1 MNSFCYLITAS
12 EKSDVSLHN
21 AFKICPINPPTFQ
34 KAANPVAF
42 SAGTWYNN
50 SNKNPGKIAETSR
63 GENMKHKPLPI
74 GVEDFK
80 RLVDN
85 GYYFIDKTLMIKEL
99 LENKETVNL
108 FTRPR
113 RFGKTLNMSML
124 QRFFEATEKSNAY
137 LFDGLKIAAYPE
149 YMAYQGQYPVISISL
164 KSMKQKNFT
173 LAFETYKY
181 LIKSEYSRHKDF
193 IFSKNILDE
202 EEKARYLSFIQV
214 DATETMYNQAIGFL
228 SNCLKK
234 AYQQNVII
242 LIDEYDV
249 PLENAYHEGFYDDM
263 TNLIRSCFESALKTN
278 PSLEFAVLT
287 GCLRVSRESIFTGL
301 NNLKTYSITKNKFS
315 QYFGFTQEEMQEILQ
330 TFSLEQYAGTI
341 AKWYDGYRFGLT
353 EIYNPWSVLNCIDSY
368 LQNDMVAC
376 EPYWSNTSSN
386 RIVKRLIE
394 ESNERTKS
402 MVEELINGT
411 PIHTQIF
418 EDVTYGTIDVNQ
430 DYIWSFLLFTGYLKI
445 ISCETIGDETY
456 YDMVI
461 PNVEIKSIY
470 KNTIRSW
477 FIDHLNRDSRTDIL
491 ESVIHADAEKLEDLL
506 CTWLTNTISCFDE
519 QENYYHG
526 FVTGLVSGFNGYMVV
541 SNRESGNGRFDLV
554 IKQRSRWHHAAI
566 LEFKVVEKYN
576 QMTKACEDALRQI
589 EEKDYEASLR
599 DEQYENIAKLGICFC
614 QKRCRVKSGGVDHFE
629 Y

>member
-1 MNSFCYLITAS
+1 
-12 EKSDVSLHN
+12 
-21 AFKICPINPPTFQ
+21 
-34 KAANPVAF
+34 
-42 SAGTWYNN
+42 
-50 SNKNPGKIAETSR
+50 
-63 GENMKHKPLPI
+63 MKHKPLPI

-85 GYYFIDKTLMIKEL
+85 GYYFVDKTLMIKEL
-99 LENKETVNL
+99 LENKESVNL

-124 QRFFEATEKSNAY
+124 QRFFEATEKSNVY
-137 LFDGLKIAAYPE
+137 LFGDLKIAAYPE

-164 KSMKQKNFT
+164 KSMKQASYTDAFYMYKNLIAKEYEKHKIILESNKILQSEKEIFRNIMEQRADQNIYLNSIRT
-173 LAFETYKY
+173 LSDILAKY
-181 LIKSEYSRHKDF
+181 Y
-193 IFSKNILDE
+193 
-202 EEKARYLSFIQV
+202 EK
-214 DATETMYNQAIGFL
+214 
-228 SNCLKK
+228 
-234 AYQQNVII
+234 NVII

-315 QYFGFTQEEMQEILQ
+315 QYFGFTQEEMKEILQ

-477 FIDHLNRDSRTDIL
+477 FIDHINRDSRTDIL

-554 IKQRSRWHHAAI
+554 VKQRSRWHHAAI

>member
-1 MNSFCYLITAS
+1 
-12 EKSDVSLHN
+12 
-21 AFKICPINPPTFQ
+21 
-34 KAANPVAF
+34 
-42 SAGTWYNN
+42 
-50 SNKNPGKIAETSR
+50 
-63 GENMKHKPLPI
+63 MKHKPLPI

-85 GYYFIDKTLMIKEL
+85 GYYFVDKTLMIKEL
-99 LENKETVNL
+99 LENKESVNL

-164 KSMKQKNFT
+164 KSMKQASYTDAFYMYKNLIAKEYEKHKIILESNQILESEKEIFRNIMEQRADQNVYLNSIRT
-173 LAFETYKY
+173 LSDILAKYYK
-181 LIKSEYSRHKDF
+181 K
-193 IFSKNILDE
+193 
-202 EEKARYLSFIQV
+202 
-214 DATETMYNQAIGFL
+214 
-228 SNCLKK
+228 
-234 AYQQNVII
+234 NVII

-315 QYFGFTQEEMQEILQ
+315 QYFGFTQEEMKEILQ

-445 ISCETIGDETY
+445 ISCETVGDETY

-477 FIDHLNRDSRTDIL
+477 FIDHINRDSRTDIL

-526 FVTGLVSGFNGYMVV
+526 FVTGLVSGFSGYMVV

-554 IKQRSRWHHAAI
+554 VKQRSRWHHAAI

-576 QMTKACEDALRQI
+576 QMTKACEDALNQI

>member
-1 MNSFCYLITAS
+1 
-12 EKSDVSLHN
+12 
-21 AFKICPINPPTFQ
+21 
-34 KAANPVAF
+34 
-42 SAGTWYNN
+42 
-50 SNKNPGKIAETSR
+50 
-63 GENMKHKPLPI
+63 MKHKPLPI

-85 GYYFIDKTLMIKEL
+85 EYYFVDKTLMIKEL

-137 LFDGLKIAAYPE
+137 LFDGLKIATYPE

-193 IFSKNILDE
+193 IFSRNVLDE

-315 QYFGFTQEEMQEILQ
+315 QYFGFTQAEMQEILQ

-445 ISCETIGDETY
+445 ISCETVGDETY

-470 KNTIRSW
+470 KNTIRLW
-477 FIDHLNRDSRTDIL
+477 FIDHVNRDSRTDIL

-526 FVTGLVSGFNGYMVV
+526 FVTGLVSGFSGYMVV

-554 IKQRSRWHHAAI
+554 VKQRSRWHHAAI

-576 QMTKACEDALRQI
+576 QMTKACEDALKQI

>member
-1 MNSFCYLITAS
+1 
-12 EKSDVSLHN
+12 
-21 AFKICPINPPTFQ
+21 
-34 KAANPVAF
+34 
-42 SAGTWYNN
+42 
-50 SNKNPGKIAETSR
+50 
-63 GENMKHKPLPI
+63 MKHKPLPI

-85 GYYFIDKTLMIKEL
+85 EYYFVDKTLMIKEL

-164 KSMKQKNFT
+164 KSMKRASYQEAYFEYVKLLSDEFERHEIILQSDLVSEEDKLEFQK
-173 LAFETYKY
+173 
-181 LIKSEYSRHKDF
+181 IKKRIAEPKEYNSAVKLL
-193 IFSKNILDE
+193 SK
-202 EEKARYLSFIQV
+202 
-214 DATETMYNQAIGFL
+214 
-228 SNCLKK
+228 CLQKV
-234 AYQQNVII
+234 YQKNVII

-315 QYFGFTQEEMQEILQ
+315 QYFGFTQEEMKEILQ
-330 TFSLEQYAGTI
+330 AFSLEQYAGTI

-368 LQNDMVAC
+368 LQHDMVAC

-477 FIDHLNRDSRTDIL
+477 FIDHINRDSRTDIL

-554 IKQRSRWHHAAI
+554 VKQRSRWHHAAI

-576 QMTKACEDALRQI
+576 QMTKACEDALKQI

>member
-1 MNSFCYLITAS
+1 
-12 EKSDVSLHN
+12 
-21 AFKICPINPPTFQ
+21 
-34 KAANPVAF
+34 
-42 SAGTWYNN
+42 
-50 SNKNPGKIAETSR
+50 
-63 GENMKHKPLPI
+63 MKHKPLPI

-164 KSMKQKNFT
+164 KSMKRASYQEAYFEYVKLLSDEFERHETILQSDAVSEEDKLEFQK
-173 LAFETYKY
+173 
-181 LIKSEYSRHKDF
+181 IKKRIAEPKEYNSAVKLL
-193 IFSKNILDE
+193 SK
-202 EEKARYLSFIQV
+202 
-214 DATETMYNQAIGFL
+214 
-228 SNCLKK
+228 CLQKV
-234 AYQQNVII
+234 YQKNVII

-315 QYFGFTQEEMQEILQ
+315 QYFGFTQAEMQEILQ
-330 TFSLEQYAGTI
+330 NFSLEQYAETI

-386 RIVKRLIE
+386 RIVRCLIE

-477 FIDHLNRDSRTDIL
+477 FIDHVNRDSRTDIL

-554 IKQRSRWHHAAI
+554 VKQRSRWHHAAI

-576 QMTKACEDALRQI
+576 QMTKACEDALKQI

-614 QKRCRVKSGGVDHFE
+614 QKRCRIKSGGVDHFE

>member
-1 MNSFCYLITAS
+1 MG
-12 EKSDVSLHN
+12 DVIRHRSSMLE
-21 AFKICPINPPTFQ
+21 IINPPHSKKPQIQLLFPQEHGIITITRIPVKLQ
-34 KAANPVAF
+34 KQ
-42 SAGTWYNN
+42 
-50 SNKNPGKIAETSR
+50 AEVR
-63 GENMKHKPLPI
+63 NVKHKPLPI

-137 LFDGLKIAAYPE
+137 LFGDLKIAAYPE

-164 KSMKQKNFT
+164 KSMKQASYTNAFYMYKN
-173 LAFETYKY
+173 
-181 LIKSEYSRHKDF
+181 LIAKEYEKHK
-193 IFSKNILDE
+193 IILESNQILDS
-202 EEKARYLSFIQV
+202 EKEVFQNIMEQRADQNVYLNSIR
-214 DATETMYNQAIGFL
+214 TL
-228 SNCLKK
+228 SDILAKYYKK
-234 AYQQNVII
+234 NVII
-242 LIDEYDV
+242 LIDEYDI

-315 QYFGFTQEEMQEILQ
+315 QYFGFTQEEMKGILQ

-477 FIDHLNRDSRTDIL
+477 FIDHVNRDSRTDIL

-526 FVTGLVSGFNGYMVV
+526 FVTGLVSGFSGYMVV

-576 QMTKACEDALRQI
+576 QMTKACEDALKQI

>member
-1 MNSFCYLITAS
+1 MPYQS
-12 EKSDVSLHN
+12 
-21 AFKICPINPPTFQ
+21 PTFK

-50 SNKNPGKIAETSR
+50 NNKDSGKIAETSR

-85 GYYFIDKTLMIKEL
+85 EYYFIDKTLMIKEL

-149 YMAYQGQYPVISISL
+149 YMAYQGKYPVISVSL

-193 IFSKNILDE
+193 IFSKNVLDE
-202 EEKARYLSFIQV
+202 EEKARFLSFIQV

-315 QYFGFTQEEMQEILQ
+315 RYFGFTQEEMKEILQ

-445 ISCETIGDETY
+445 ISCETVGDETY

-477 FIDHLNRDSRTDIL
+477 FIDHVNRDSRTDIL

-526 FVTGLVSGFNGYMVV
+526 FVTGLVSGFSGYMVV

-554 IKQRSRWHHAAI
+554 VKQRSRWHHAAI

-576 QMTKACEDALRQI
+576 QMTKACEDALKQI

-614 QKRCRVKSGGVDHFE
+614 QKRCRIKSGGVDHFE

>member
-1 MNSFCYLITAS
+1 
-12 EKSDVSLHN
+12 
-21 AFKICPINPPTFQ
+21 
-34 KAANPVAF
+34 
-42 SAGTWYNN
+42 
-50 SNKNPGKIAETSR
+50 
-63 GENMKHKPLPI
+63 MKHKPLPI

-164 KSMKQKNFT
+164 KSMKRASYQEAYFEYVKLLSDEFERHEIILQSDAVSEEDKLEFQK
-173 LAFETYKY
+173 
-181 LIKSEYSRHKDF
+181 IKKRIAEPKEYNSAVKLL
-193 IFSKNILDE
+193 SK
-202 EEKARYLSFIQV
+202 
-214 DATETMYNQAIGFL
+214 
-228 SNCLKK
+228 CLQKV
-234 AYQQNVII
+234 YQKNVII

-330 TFSLEQYAGTI
+330 NFSLEQYAGTI

-445 ISCETIGDETY
+445 ISCETVGDETY

-477 FIDHLNRDSRTDIL
+477 FIDHINRDSRTDIL

-554 IKQRSRWHHAAI
+554 VKQRSRWHHAAI

-614 QKRCRVKSGGVDHFE
+614 RKRCRVKSGGVDHFD

>member
-1 MNSFCYLITAS
+1 
-12 EKSDVSLHN
+12 
-21 AFKICPINPPTFQ
+21 
-34 KAANPVAF
+34 
-42 SAGTWYNN
+42 
-50 SNKNPGKIAETSR
+50 
-63 GENMKHKPLPI
+63 MKHKPLPI

-85 GYYFIDKTLMIKEL
+85 GYYFVDKTLMIKEL

-149 YMAYQGQYPVISISL
+149 YMAYQGKYPVISVSL
-164 KSMKQKNFT
+164 KSMKQASYTDAFYMYKN
-173 LAFETYKY
+173 
-181 LIKSEYSRHKDF
+181 LIAKEYEKHK
-193 IFSKNILDE
+193 IILESNQILDS
-202 EEKARYLSFIQV
+202 EKEVFQNIMEQRADQNVYLNSIR
-214 DATETMYNQAIGFL
+214 TL
-228 SNCLKK
+228 SDILAKYYEK
-234 AYQQNVII
+234 NVII

-315 QYFGFTQEEMQEILQ
+315 QYFGFTQAEMQEILQ
-330 TFSLEQYAGTI
+330 NFSLEQYAGTI

-430 DYIWSFLLFTGYLKI
+430 DYIWSFLLFT
-445 ISCETIGDETY
+445 ETFGDETY

-477 FIDHLNRDSRTDIL
+477 FIDHINRDSRTDIL

-526 FVTGLVSGFNGYMVV
+526 FVTGLVSGFSGYMVV
-541 SNRESGNGRFDLV
+541 SNLESGNGRFDLV
-554 IKQRSRWHHAAI
+554 VKQRSRWHHAAI

-576 QMTKACEDALRQI
+576 QMTKACEDALKQI

>member
-1 MNSFCYLITAS
+1 
-12 EKSDVSLHN
+12 
-21 AFKICPINPPTFQ
+21 
-34 KAANPVAF
+34 
-42 SAGTWYNN
+42 
-50 SNKNPGKIAETSR
+50 
-63 GENMKHKPLPI
+63 MKHKPLPI

-85 GYYFIDKTLMIKEL
+85 EYYFVDKTLMIKDL

-164 KSMKQKNFT
+164 KSMKRASYQEAYFEYVKLLSDEFERHETILQSDAVSEEDKLEFQK
-173 LAFETYKY
+173 
-181 LIKSEYSRHKDF
+181 IKKRIAEPKEYNSAVKLL
-193 IFSKNILDE
+193 SK
-202 EEKARYLSFIQV
+202 
-214 DATETMYNQAIGFL
+214 
-228 SNCLKK
+228 CLQKV
-234 AYQQNVII
+234 YQKNVII

-330 TFSLEQYAGTI
+330 NFSLEQYAETI

-477 FIDHLNRDSRTDIL
+477 FIDHLNRDSRTEIL
-491 ESVIHADAEKLEDLL
+491 ESVIPADAEKLEDLL

-554 IKQRSRWHHAAI
+554 VKQRSRWHHAAI

-576 QMTKACEDALRQI
+576 QMTKACEDALKQI

-614 QKRCRVKSGGVDHFE
+614 RKRCRVKSGGVDHFD

>member
-1 MNSFCYLITAS
+1 
-12 EKSDVSLHN
+12 
-21 AFKICPINPPTFQ
+21 
-34 KAANPVAF
+34 
-42 SAGTWYNN
+42 
-50 SNKNPGKIAETSR
+50 
-63 GENMKHKPLPI
+63 MKHKPLPI

-164 KSMKQKNFT
+164 KSMKRASYQEAYFEYVKLLSDEFERHEIILQSDAVSEEDKLEFQK
-173 LAFETYKY
+173 
-181 LIKSEYSRHKDF
+181 IKKRIAEPKEYNSAVKLL
-193 IFSKNILDE
+193 SK
-202 EEKARYLSFIQV
+202 
-214 DATETMYNQAIGFL
+214 
-228 SNCLKK
+228 CLQKV
-234 AYQQNVII
+234 YQKNVII

-249 PLENAYHEGFYDDM
+249 PLETAYHEGFYDDM

-315 QYFGFTQEEMQEILQ
+315 QYFGFTQAEMQEILQ
-330 TFSLEQYAGTI
+330 NFSLEQYAGTI

-394 ESNERTKS
+394 EANERTKS
-402 MVEELINGT
+402 TVEELINGT

-445 ISCETIGDETY
+445 ISCETVGDETY

-477 FIDHLNRDSRTDIL
+477 FIDHINRDSRTDIL
-491 ESVIHADAEKLEDLL
+491 ESIIHADAEKLEDLL

-526 FVTGLVSGFNGYMVV
+526 FVTGLVSGFSGYMVV

-554 IKQRSRWHHAAI
+554 VKQRSRWHHAAI

-576 QMTKACEDALRQI
+576 QMTKACEDALKQI

-614 QKRCRVKSGGVDHFE
+614 RKRCRVKSGGVDHFD

>member
-1 MNSFCYLITAS
+1 MPYQS
-12 EKSDVSLHN
+12 
-21 AFKICPINPPTFQ
+21 PTFK

-50 SNKNPGKIAETSR
+50 NNKDSGKIAETSR

-85 GYYFIDKTLMIKEL
+85 GYYFVDKTLMIKEL
-99 LENKETVNL
+99 LEDKETVNL

-149 YMAYQGQYPVISISL
+149 YMAYQGQYPVIGISL
-164 KSMKQKNFT
+164 KSMKQASYTDAFYMYKNLIAKEYEKHKIILESNQILESEKEIFRNIMEQRADQNVYLNSIRT
-173 LAFETYKY
+173 LSDILAKYYK
-181 LIKSEYSRHKDF
+181 K
-193 IFSKNILDE
+193 
-202 EEKARYLSFIQV
+202 
-214 DATETMYNQAIGFL
+214 
-228 SNCLKK
+228 
-234 AYQQNVII
+234 NVII

-330 TFSLEQYAGTI
+330 NFSLEQYAETI

-445 ISCETIGDETY
+445 ISCETVGDETY

-477 FIDHLNRDSRTDIL
+477 FIDHINRDSRTDIL

-526 FVTGLVSGFNGYMVV
+526 FVTGLVSGFSGYMVV

-554 IKQRSRWHHAAI
+554 VKQRSRWHHAAI

-614 QKRCRVKSGGVDHFE
+614 QKRCRVRSGGVDHFE

>member
-1 MNSFCYLITAS
+1 
-12 EKSDVSLHN
+12 
-21 AFKICPINPPTFQ
+21 
-34 KAANPVAF
+34 
-42 SAGTWYNN
+42 
-50 SNKNPGKIAETSR
+50 
-63 GENMKHKPLPI
+63 MKHKPLPI

-85 GYYFIDKTLMIKEL
+85 EYYFVDKTLMIKEL

-137 LFDGLKIAAYPE
+137 LFDGLKIAAYPK
-149 YMAYQGQYPVISISL
+149 YMAYQGRYPVISVSL

-193 IFSKNILDE
+193 IFSKNVLDE

-315 QYFGFTQEEMQEILQ
+315 QYFGFTQEEMKEILQ
-330 TFSLEQYAGTI
+330 AFSLEQYAGTI

-477 FIDHLNRDSRTDIL
+477 FIDHINRDSRTDIL

-554 IKQRSRWHHAAI
+554 VKQRSRWHHAAI

>member
-1 MNSFCYLITAS
+1 
-12 EKSDVSLHN
+12 
-21 AFKICPINPPTFQ
+21 
-34 KAANPVAF
+34 
-42 SAGTWYNN
+42 
-50 SNKNPGKIAETSR
+50 
-63 GENMKHKPLPI
+63 MKHKPLPI

-85 GYYFIDKTLMIKEL
+85 GYYFVDKTLMIKEL
-99 LENKETVNL
+99 LENKESVNL

-124 QRFFEATEKSNAY
+124 QRFFEATENSNAY

-149 YMAYQGQYPVISISL
+149 YMAYQGQYPVISVSL

-193 IFSKNILDE
+193 IFSKNVLDE
-202 EEKARYLSFIQV
+202 EEKARYLSFIHV

-330 TFSLEQYAGTI
+330 TFSLEQYAETI

-445 ISCETIGDETY
+445 ISCETFGDETY

-477 FIDHLNRDSRTDIL
+477 FIDHINRDSRTDIL

-526 FVTGLVSGFNGYMVV
+526 FVTGLVSGFSGYMVV

-554 IKQRSRWHHAAI
+554 VKQRSRWHHAAI

>member
-1 MNSFCYLITAS
+1 
-12 EKSDVSLHN
+12 
-21 AFKICPINPPTFQ
+21 
-34 KAANPVAF
+34 
-42 SAGTWYNN
+42 
-50 SNKNPGKIAETSR
+50 
-63 GENMKHKPLPI
+63 MKHKPLPI

-85 GYYFIDKTLMIKEL
+85 GYYFVDKTLMIKEL

-137 LFDGLKIAAYPE
+137 LFDGLKIATYPE

-164 KSMKQKNFT
+164 KSMKRASYQEAYFEYVKLLSDEFERHEIILQSDAVSEEDKLEFQK
-173 LAFETYKY
+173 
-181 LIKSEYSRHKDF
+181 IKKRIAEPKEYNSAVKLL
-193 IFSKNILDE
+193 SK
-202 EEKARYLSFIQV
+202 
-214 DATETMYNQAIGFL
+214 
-228 SNCLKK
+228 CLQKV
-234 AYQQNVII
+234 YQKNVII

-315 QYFGFTQEEMQEILQ
+315 QYFGFTQEEMKEILQ
-330 TFSLEQYAGTI
+330 AFSLEQYAGTI

-445 ISCETIGDETY
+445 ISCETVGDETY

-477 FIDHLNRDSRTDIL
+477 FIDHVNRDSRTDIL

-554 IKQRSRWHHAAI
+554 VKQRSRWHHAAI

-576 QMTKACEDALRQI
+576 QMTKACEDALKQI

-614 QKRCRVKSGGVDHFE
+614 RKRCRVKSGGVDHFD

>member
-1 MNSFCYLITAS
+1 
-12 EKSDVSLHN
+12 
-21 AFKICPINPPTFQ
+21 
-34 KAANPVAF
+34 
-42 SAGTWYNN
+42 
-50 SNKNPGKIAETSR
+50 
-63 GENMKHKPLPI
+63 MKHKPLPI

-85 GYYFIDKTLMIKEL
+85 GYYFVDKTLMIKEL

-164 KSMKQKNFT
+164 KSMKQASYTDAFYMYKN
-173 LAFETYKY
+173 
-181 LIKSEYSRHKDF
+181 LIAKEYEKHK
-193 IFSKNILDE
+193 IILESNQILDS
-202 EEKARYLSFIQV
+202 EKEVFQNIMEQRADQNVYLNSIR
-214 DATETMYNQAIGFL
+214 TL
-228 SNCLKK
+228 SDILAKYYEK
-234 AYQQNVII
+234 NVII

-330 TFSLEQYAGTI
+330 NFSLEQYAGTI

-477 FIDHLNRDSRTDIL
+477 FIDHINRDSRTDIL
-491 ESVIHADAEKLEDLL
+491 ESIIHADAEKLEDLL

-554 IKQRSRWHHAAI
+554 VKQRSRWHHAAI

>member
-1 MNSFCYLITAS
+1 
-12 EKSDVSLHN
+12 
-21 AFKICPINPPTFQ
+21 
-34 KAANPVAF
+34 
-42 SAGTWYNN
+42 
-50 SNKNPGKIAETSR
+50 
-63 GENMKHKPLPI
+63 MKHKPLPI

-149 YMAYQGQYPVISISL
+149 YMAYQGQYPVISVSL

-193 IFSKNILDE
+193 IFSRNVLDE

-315 QYFGFTQEEMQEILQ
+315 QYFGFTQEEMKEILQ

-368 LQNDMVAC
+368 LQNDMIAC

-445 ISCETIGDETY
+445 ISCKTVGDETY

-477 FIDHLNRDSRTDIL
+477 FIDHINRDSRTDIL

-526 FVTGLVSGFNGYMVV
+526 FVTGLVSGFSGYMVV
-541 SNRESGNGRFDLV
+541 SNRESDNGRFDLV
-554 IKQRSRWHHAAI
+554 VKQRSRWHHAAI

>member
-554 IKQRSRWHHAAI
+554 VKQRSRWHHAAI

>member
-1 MNSFCYLITAS
+1 
-12 EKSDVSLHN
+12 
-21 AFKICPINPPTFQ
+21 
-34 KAANPVAF
+34 
-42 SAGTWYNN
+42 
-50 SNKNPGKIAETSR
+50 
-63 GENMKHKPLPI
+63 MKHKPLPI

-85 GYYFIDKTLMIKEL
+85 EYYFVDKTLMIKEL

-164 KSMKQKNFT
+164 KSMKRASYQEAYFEYVKLLSDEFERHEIILQSDAVSEEDKLEFQK
-173 LAFETYKY
+173 
-181 LIKSEYSRHKDF
+181 IKKRIAEPKEYNSAVKLL
-193 IFSKNILDE
+193 SK
-202 EEKARYLSFIQV
+202 
-214 DATETMYNQAIGFL
+214 
-228 SNCLKK
+228 CLQKV
-234 AYQQNVII
+234 YQKNVII

-315 QYFGFTQEEMQEILQ
+315 QYFGFTQEEMKEILQ
-330 TFSLEQYAGTI
+330 AFSLEQYAGTI
-341 AKWYDGYRFGLT
+341 ANWYDGYRFGLT

-477 FIDHLNRDSRTDIL
+477 FIDHVNRDSRTDIL

-526 FVTGLVSGFNGYMVV
+526 FVTGLVSGFSGYMVV

-614 QKRCRVKSGGVDHFE
+614 QKRCRVKSGGVDHFD

>member
-1 MNSFCYLITAS
+1 
-12 EKSDVSLHN
+12 
-21 AFKICPINPPTFQ
+21 
-34 KAANPVAF
+34 
-42 SAGTWYNN
+42 
-50 SNKNPGKIAETSR
+50 
-63 GENMKHKPLPI
+63 MKHKPLPI

-85 GYYFIDKTLMIKEL
+85 GYYFVDKTLMIKEL
-99 LENKETVNL
+99 LENKESVNL

-124 QRFFEATEKSNAY
+124 QRFFEATENSNAY

-149 YMAYQGQYPVISISL
+149 YMAYQGQYPVISVSL

-193 IFSKNILDE
+193 IFSKNVLDE
-202 EEKARYLSFIQV
+202 EEKARYLSFIHV

-330 TFSLEQYAGTI
+330 TFSLEQYAETI

-445 ISCETIGDETY
+445 ISCETVGDETY

-477 FIDHLNRDSRTDIL
+477 FIDHINRDSRTDIL

-554 IKQRSRWHHAAI
+554 VKQRSRWHHAAI

-614 QKRCRVKSGGVDHFE
+614 QKWCRVKSGGVDHFE

>member
-1 MNSFCYLITAS
+1 MPYQS
-12 EKSDVSLHN
+12 
-21 AFKICPINPPTFQ
+21 PTFK

-42 SAGTWYNN
+42 SARTWYNN
-50 SNKNPGKIAETSR
+50 NNKDSGKIAETSR

-85 GYYFIDKTLMIKEL
+85 GYYFVDKTLMIKEL
-99 LENKETVNL
+99 LENKGTVNL

-149 YMAYQGQYPVISISL
+149 YMAYQGQYPVISVSL
-164 KSMKQKNFT
+164 KSMKQASYTNAFYMYKN
-173 LAFETYKY
+173 
-181 LIKSEYSRHKDF
+181 LIAKEYEKHK
-193 IFSKNILDE
+193 IILESNQILDS
-202 EEKARYLSFIQV
+202 EKEVFQNIMEQRADQNVYLNSIR
-214 DATETMYNQAIGFL
+214 TL
-228 SNCLKK
+228 SDILAKYYEK
-234 AYQQNVII
+234 NVII

-315 QYFGFTQEEMQEILQ
+315 QYFGFTQEEMKGILQ

-368 LQNDMVAC
+368 LLNDMVAC

-445 ISCETIGDETY
+445 ISCETVGDETY

-477 FIDHLNRDSRTDIL
+477 FIDHINRDSRTDIL

-554 IKQRSRWHHAAI
+554 VKQRSRWHHAAI

>member
-1 MNSFCYLITAS
+1 MPYQS
-12 EKSDVSLHN
+12 
-21 AFKICPINPPTFQ
+21 PTFK

-50 SNKNPGKIAETSR
+50 NNKNPGKITETSR

-85 GYYFIDKTLMIKEL
+85 GYYFVDKTLMIKEL

-164 KSMKQKNFT
+164 KSMKQASYTDAFYMYKN
-173 LAFETYKY
+173 
-181 LIKSEYSRHKDF
+181 LIAKEYEKHK
-193 IFSKNILDE
+193 IILESNKILDS
-202 EEKARYLSFIQV
+202 EKEVFQNIMEQRADQNVYLNSIR
-214 DATETMYNQAIGFL
+214 TL
-228 SNCLKK
+228 SDILAKYYEK
-234 AYQQNVII
+234 NVII

-315 QYFGFTQEEMQEILQ
+315 QYFGFTQAEMQEILQ

-445 ISCETIGDETY
+445 ISCETVGDETY

-477 FIDHLNRDSRTDIL
+477 FIDHVNRDSRTDIL

-526 FVTGLVSGFNGYMVV
+526 FVTGLVSGFSGYMVV

-554 IKQRSRWHHAAI
+554 VKQRSRWHHAAI

>member
-1 MNSFCYLITAS
+1 
-12 EKSDVSLHN
+12 
-21 AFKICPINPPTFQ
+21 
-34 KAANPVAF
+34 
-42 SAGTWYNN
+42 
-50 SNKNPGKIAETSR
+50 
-63 GENMKHKPLPI
+63 MKHKPLPI

-85 GYYFIDKTLMIKEL
+85 EYYFVDKTLMIKEL

-164 KSMKQKNFT
+164 KSMKRASYQEAYFEYVKLLSDEFERHEIILQSDLVSEEDKLEFQK
-173 LAFETYKY
+173 
-181 LIKSEYSRHKDF
+181 IKRRIAEPKEYNSAVKLL
-193 IFSKNILDE
+193 SK
-202 EEKARYLSFIQV
+202 
-214 DATETMYNQAIGFL
+214 
-228 SNCLKK
+228 CLQKV
-234 AYQQNVII
+234 YQKNVII

-315 QYFGFTQEEMQEILQ
+315 QYFGFTQEEMKEILQ

-554 IKQRSRWHHAAI
+554 VKQRSRWHHAAI

-614 QKRCRVKSGGVDHFE
+614 QKRCRVKSGGVDHFD

>member
-1 MNSFCYLITAS
+1 
-12 EKSDVSLHN
+12 
-21 AFKICPINPPTFQ
+21 
-34 KAANPVAF
+34 
-42 SAGTWYNN
+42 
-50 SNKNPGKIAETSR
+50 
-63 GENMKHKPLPI
+63 MKHKPLPI

-164 KSMKQKNFT
+164 KSMKRASYQEAYFEYVKLLSDEFERHETILQSDAVSEEDKLEFQK
-173 LAFETYKY
+173 
-181 LIKSEYSRHKDF
+181 IKKRIAEPKEYNSAVKLL
-193 IFSKNILDE
+193 SK
-202 EEKARYLSFIQV
+202 
-214 DATETMYNQAIGFL
+214 
-228 SNCLKK
+228 CLQKV
-234 AYQQNVII
+234 YQKNVII

-315 QYFGFTQEEMQEILQ
+315 QYFGFTQAEMQEILQ
-330 TFSLEQYAGTI
+330 NFSLEQYAGTI

-477 FIDHLNRDSRTDIL
+477 FIDHVNRDSRTDIL

-554 IKQRSRWHHAAI
+554 VKQRSRWHHAAI

-576 QMTKACEDALRQI
+576 QMTKACEDALKQI

-614 QKRCRVKSGGVDHFE
+614 RKRCRVKSGGVDHFD

>member
-1 MNSFCYLITAS
+1 
-12 EKSDVSLHN
+12 
-21 AFKICPINPPTFQ
+21 
-34 KAANPVAF
+34 
-42 SAGTWYNN
+42 
-50 SNKNPGKIAETSR
+50 
-63 GENMKHKPLPI
+63 MKHKPLPI

-85 GYYFIDKTLMIKEL
+85 EYYFVDKTLMIKEL

-124 QRFFEATEKSNAY
+124 QRFFETTEKSNAY

-149 YMAYQGQYPVISISL
+149 YMTYQGKYPVISISL
-164 KSMKQKNFT
+164 KSMKRASYQEAYFEYVKLLSDEFERHEIILQSDLVSEEDKLEFQK
-173 LAFETYKY
+173 
-181 LIKSEYSRHKDF
+181 IKRRIAEPKEYNSAVKLL
-193 IFSKNILDE
+193 SK
-202 EEKARYLSFIQV
+202 
-214 DATETMYNQAIGFL
+214 
-228 SNCLKK
+228 CLQKV
-234 AYQQNVII
+234 YQKNVII

-315 QYFGFTQEEMQEILQ
+315 QYFGFTREEMKEILQ

-411 PIHTQIF
+411 PIHTQFF

-445 ISCETIGDETY
+445 ISCETVGDETY

-519 QENYYHG
+519 QENYYHS
-526 FVTGLVSGFNGYMVV
+526 FVTGLVSGFSGYMVV

-554 IKQRSRWHHAAI
+554 VKQRSRWHHAAI

>member
-1 MNSFCYLITAS
+1 
-12 EKSDVSLHN
+12 
-21 AFKICPINPPTFQ
+21 
-34 KAANPVAF
+34 
-42 SAGTWYNN
+42 
-50 SNKNPGKIAETSR
+50 
-63 GENMKHKPLPI
+63 MKHKPLPI

-85 GYYFIDKTLMIKEL
+85 EYYFVDKTLMIKEL

-193 IFSKNILDE
+193 IFSKNVLDE

-315 QYFGFTQEEMQEILQ
+315 QYFGFTQEEMKEILQ

-445 ISCETIGDETY
+445 ISCKTISDETY

-477 FIDHLNRDSRTDIL
+477 FIDHINRDSRTDIL

-554 IKQRSRWHHAAI
+554 VKQRSRWHHAAI

>member
-1 MNSFCYLITAS
+1 
-12 EKSDVSLHN
+12 
-21 AFKICPINPPTFQ
+21 
-34 KAANPVAF
+34 
-42 SAGTWYNN
+42 
-50 SNKNPGKIAETSR
+50 
-63 GENMKHKPLPI
+63 MKHKPLPI

-85 GYYFIDKTLMIKEL
+85 EYYFIDKTLMIKEL

-149 YMAYQGQYPVISISL
+149 YMAYQGKYPVISTSL
-164 KSMKQKNFT
+164 KSMKRASYQEAYFEYVKLLSDEFERHEIILQSDAVSEEDKLEFQK
-173 LAFETYKY
+173 
-181 LIKSEYSRHKDF
+181 IKKRIAEPKEYNSAVKLL
-193 IFSKNILDE
+193 SK
-202 EEKARYLSFIQV
+202 
-214 DATETMYNQAIGFL
+214 
-228 SNCLKK
+228 CLQKV
-234 AYQQNVII
+234 YQKNVII

-315 QYFGFTQEEMQEILQ
+315 QYFGFTREEMKEILQ
-330 TFSLEQYAGTI
+330 TFSLEQYAETI

-477 FIDHLNRDSRTDIL
+477 FIDHINRDSRTDIL

-554 IKQRSRWHHAAI
+554 VKQRSRWHHAAI

-614 QKRCRVKSGGVDHFE
+614 QKRCRVKSGGVDHFD

>member
-1 MNSFCYLITAS
+1 
-12 EKSDVSLHN
+12 
-21 AFKICPINPPTFQ
+21 
-34 KAANPVAF
+34 
-42 SAGTWYNN
+42 
-50 SNKNPGKIAETSR
+50 
-63 GENMKHKPLPI
+63 MKHKPLPI

-164 KSMKQKNFT
+164 KSMKRASYQEAYFEYVKLLSDEFERHEIILQSDAVSEEDKLEFQK
-173 LAFETYKY
+173 
-181 LIKSEYSRHKDF
+181 IKKRIAEPKEYNSAVKLL
-193 IFSKNILDE
+193 SK
-202 EEKARYLSFIQV
+202 
-214 DATETMYNQAIGFL
+214 
-228 SNCLKK
+228 CLQKV
-234 AYQQNVII
+234 YQKNVII

-315 QYFGFTQEEMQEILQ
+315 QYFGFTQAEMQEILQ
-330 TFSLEQYAGTI
+330 TFSLEQYAETI

-394 ESNERTKS
+394 EANERTKS
-402 MVEELINGT
+402 TVEELINGT

-445 ISCETIGDETY
+445 ISCETVGDETY

-477 FIDHLNRDSRTDIL
+477 FIDHINRDSRTDIL
-491 ESVIHADAEKLEDLL
+491 ESIIHADAEKLEDLL

-554 IKQRSRWHHAAI
+554 VKQRSRWHHAAI

-614 QKRCRVKSGGVDHFE
+614 RKRCRVKSGGVDHFD

>member
-1 MNSFCYLITAS
+1 
-12 EKSDVSLHN
+12 
-21 AFKICPINPPTFQ
+21 
-34 KAANPVAF
+34 
-42 SAGTWYNN
+42 
-50 SNKNPGKIAETSR
+50 
-63 GENMKHKPLPI
+63 MKHKPLPI

-85 GYYFIDKTLMIKEL
+85 GYYFVDKTLMIKEL

-164 KSMKQKNFT
+164 KSMKRASYQEAYFEYVKLLSDEFERHEIILQSDAVSEEDKLEFQK
-173 LAFETYKY
+173 
-181 LIKSEYSRHKDF
+181 IKKRIAEPKEYNSAVKLL
-193 IFSKNILDE
+193 SK
-202 EEKARYLSFIQV
+202 
-214 DATETMYNQAIGFL
+214 
-228 SNCLKK
+228 CLQKV
-234 AYQQNVII
+234 YQKNVII

-315 QYFGFTQEEMQEILQ
+315 QYFGFTQEEMKEILQ
-330 TFSLEQYAGTI
+330 AFSLEQYAGTI

-477 FIDHLNRDSRTDIL
+477 FIDHINRDSRTDIL

-554 IKQRSRWHHAAI
+554 VKQRSRWHHAAI

-576 QMTKACEDALRQI
+576 QMTKACEDALKQI

-614 QKRCRVKSGGVDHFE
+614 QKRCRVKSGGVDHFD

>member
-1 MNSFCYLITAS
+1 
-12 EKSDVSLHN
+12 
-21 AFKICPINPPTFQ
+21 
-34 KAANPVAF
+34 
-42 SAGTWYNN
+42 
-50 SNKNPGKIAETSR
+50 
-63 GENMKHKPLPI
+63 MKHKPLPI

-85 GYYFIDKTLMIKEL
+85 GYYFVDKTLMIKEL

-149 YMAYQGQYPVISISL
+149 YMAYQGQYPVISVSL

-193 IFSKNILDE
+193 IFSRNVLDE

-315 QYFGFTQEEMQEILQ
+315 QYFGFTQEEMKEILQ
-330 TFSLEQYAGTI
+330 NFSLEQYAETI

-411 PIHTQIF
+411 PIHTRIF

-445 ISCETIGDETY
+445 ISCETIGDEIY

-477 FIDHLNRDSRTDIL
+477 FIDHINRDSRTDIL

-554 IKQRSRWHHAAI
+554 VKQRSRWHHAAI

-614 QKRCRVKSGGVDHFE
+614 QKRCRVKSGGVDHFD

>member
-1 MNSFCYLITAS
+1 
-12 EKSDVSLHN
+12 
-21 AFKICPINPPTFQ
+21 
-34 KAANPVAF
+34 
-42 SAGTWYNN
+42 
-50 SNKNPGKIAETSR
+50 
-63 GENMKHKPLPI
+63 MKHKPLPI

-164 KSMKQKNFT
+164 KSMKRASYQEAYFEYVKLLSDEFERHEIILQSDAVSEEDKLEFQK
-173 LAFETYKY
+173 
-181 LIKSEYSRHKDF
+181 IKKRIAEPKEYNSAVKLL
-193 IFSKNILDE
+193 SK
-202 EEKARYLSFIQV
+202 
-214 DATETMYNQAIGFL
+214 
-228 SNCLKK
+228 CLQKV
-234 AYQQNVII
+234 YQKNVII

-315 QYFGFTQEEMQEILQ
+315 QYFGFTQAEMQEILQ
-330 TFSLEQYAGTI
+330 NFSLEQYAGTI

-394 ESNERTKS
+394 EANERTKS
-402 MVEELINGT
+402 TVEELINGT

-445 ISCETIGDETY
+445 ISCETVGDETY

-477 FIDHLNRDSRTDIL
+477 FIDHINRDSRTDIL
-491 ESVIHADAEKLEDLL
+491 ESIIHADAEKLEDLL

-554 IKQRSRWHHAAI
+554 VKQRSRWHHAAI

-614 QKRCRVKSGGVDHFE
+614 RKRCRVKSGGVDHFD

>member
-1 MNSFCYLITAS
+1 
-12 EKSDVSLHN
+12 
-21 AFKICPINPPTFQ
+21 
-34 KAANPVAF
+34 
-42 SAGTWYNN
+42 
-50 SNKNPGKIAETSR
+50 
-63 GENMKHKPLPI
+63 MKHKPLPI

-85 GYYFIDKTLMIKEL
+85 GYYFVDKTLMIKEL

-149 YMAYQGQYPVISISL
+149 YMAYQGKYPVISVSL
-164 KSMKQKNFT
+164 KSMKQASYTDAFYMYKN
-173 LAFETYKY
+173 
-181 LIKSEYSRHKDF
+181 LIAKEYEKHK
-193 IFSKNILDE
+193 IILESNQILDS
-202 EEKARYLSFIQV
+202 EKEVFQNIMEQRADQNVYLNSIR
-214 DATETMYNQAIGFL
+214 TL
-228 SNCLKK
+228 SDILAKYYEK
-234 AYQQNVII
+234 NVII

-315 QYFGFTQEEMQEILQ
+315 QYFGFTQAEMQEILQ
-330 TFSLEQYAGTI
+330 NFSLEQYAGTT

-445 ISCETIGDETY
+445 ISCETFGDETY

-477 FIDHLNRDSRTDIL
+477 FIDHINRDSRTDIL

-526 FVTGLVSGFNGYMVV
+526 FVTGLVSGFSGYMVV

-554 IKQRSRWHHAAI
+554 VKQRSRWHHAAI

-576 QMTKACEDALRQI
+576 QMTKACEDALKQI

>member
-1 MNSFCYLITAS
+1 
-12 EKSDVSLHN
+12 
-21 AFKICPINPPTFQ
+21 
-34 KAANPVAF
+34 
-42 SAGTWYNN
+42 
-50 SNKNPGKIAETSR
+50 
-63 GENMKHKPLPI
+63 MKHKPLPI

-85 GYYFIDKTLMIKEL
+85 EYYFVDKTLMIKEL

-149 YMAYQGQYPVISISL
+149 YMVYQGQYPVISISL
-164 KSMKQKNFT
+164 KSMKRASYQEAYFEYVKLLSDEFERHETILQSDAVSEEDKLEFQK
-173 LAFETYKY
+173 
-181 LIKSEYSRHKDF
+181 IKRRIAEPKEYNSAVKLL
-193 IFSKNILDE
+193 SK
-202 EEKARYLSFIQV
+202 
-214 DATETMYNQAIGFL
+214 
-228 SNCLKK
+228 CLQKV
-234 AYQQNVII
+234 YQKNVII

-315 QYFGFTQEEMQEILQ
+315 QYFGFTQEEMKEILQ
-330 TFSLEQYAGTI
+330 AFSLEQYAGTI
-341 AKWYDGYRFGLT
+341 ANWYDGYRFGLT

-477 FIDHLNRDSRTDIL
+477 FIDHVNRDSRTDIL

-554 IKQRSRWHHAAI
+554 VKQRSRWHHAAI

-576 QMTKACEDALRQI
+576 QMTKACEDALKQI

-614 QKRCRVKSGGVDHFE
+614 QKRCRVKSGGVDHFD

>member
-1 MNSFCYLITAS
+1 
-12 EKSDVSLHN
+12 
-21 AFKICPINPPTFQ
+21 
-34 KAANPVAF
+34 
-42 SAGTWYNN
+42 
-50 SNKNPGKIAETSR
+50 
-63 GENMKHKPLPI
+63 MKHKPLPI

-85 GYYFIDKTLMIKEL
+85 GYYFVDKTLMIKEL

-164 KSMKQKNFT
+164 KSMKQASYTDAFYMYKN
-173 LAFETYKY
+173 
-181 LIKSEYSRHKDF
+181 LIAKEYEKHK
-193 IFSKNILDE
+193 IILESNKILDS
-202 EEKARYLSFIQV
+202 EKEVFQNIMEQRADQNVYLNSIR
-214 DATETMYNQAIGFL
+214 TL
-228 SNCLKK
+228 SDILAKYYEK
-234 AYQQNVII
+234 NVII

-315 QYFGFTQEEMQEILQ
+315 QYFGFTQEEMKEILQ
-330 TFSLEQYAGTI
+330 AFSLEQYAGTI

-477 FIDHLNRDSRTDIL
+477 FIDHINRDSRTDIL

-526 FVTGLVSGFNGYMVV
+526 FVTGLVSGFSGYMVV

-554 IKQRSRWHHAAI
+554 VKQRSRWHHAAI

>member
-1 MNSFCYLITAS
+1 
-12 EKSDVSLHN
+12 
-21 AFKICPINPPTFQ
+21 
-34 KAANPVAF
+34 
-42 SAGTWYNN
+42 
-50 SNKNPGKIAETSR
+50 
-63 GENMKHKPLPI
+63 MKHKPLPI

-164 KSMKQKNFT
+164 KSMKRASYQEAYFEYVKLLSDEFERHEIILQSDAVSEEDKLEFQK
-173 LAFETYKY
+173 
-181 LIKSEYSRHKDF
+181 IKKRIAEPKEYNSAVKLL
-193 IFSKNILDE
+193 SK
-202 EEKARYLSFIQV
+202 
-214 DATETMYNQAIGFL
+214 
-228 SNCLKK
+228 CLQKV
-234 AYQQNVII
+234 YQKNVII

-315 QYFGFTQEEMQEILQ
+315 QYFGFTQAEMQEILQ

-477 FIDHLNRDSRTDIL
+477 FIDHINRDNRTDIL

-554 IKQRSRWHHAAI
+554 VKQRSRWHHAAI

-599 DEQYENIAKLGICFC
+599 DEQYENIEKLGICFC
-614 QKRCRVKSGGVDHFE
+614 RKRCRVKSGGVDHFD

>member
-1 MNSFCYLITAS
+1 
-12 EKSDVSLHN
+12 
-21 AFKICPINPPTFQ
+21 
-34 KAANPVAF
+34 
-42 SAGTWYNN
+42 
-50 SNKNPGKIAETSR
+50 
-63 GENMKHKPLPI
+63 MKHKPLPI

-85 GYYFIDKTLMIKEL
+85 GYYFVDKTLMIKEL

-137 LFDGLKIAAYPE
+137 LFDGLKIAAYPK
-149 YMAYQGQYPVISISL
+149 YMAYQGRYPVISVSL

-193 IFSKNILDE
+193 IFSKNVLDE

-341 AKWYDGYRFGLT
+341 EKWYDGYRFGLT

-445 ISCETIGDETY
+445 ISCETVGDETY

-477 FIDHLNRDSRTDIL
+477 FIDHINRDSRTDIL

-526 FVTGLVSGFNGYMVV
+526 FVTGLVSGFSGYMVV

-554 IKQRSRWHHAAI
+554 VKQRSRWHHAAI

>member
-1 MNSFCYLITAS
+1 M
-12 EKSDVSLHN
+12 
-21 AFKICPINPPTFQ
+21 Q
-34 KAANPVAF
+34 KQ
-42 SAGTWYNN
+42 
-50 SNKNPGKIAETSR
+50 AEVR
-63 GENMKHKPLPI
+63 NVKHKPLPI

-85 GYYFIDKTLMIKEL
+85 EYYFIDKTLMIKEL

-164 KSMKQKNFT
+164 KSMKRASYQEAYFEYVKLLSDEFERHEIILQSDAVSEEDKLEFQK
-173 LAFETYKY
+173 
-181 LIKSEYSRHKDF
+181 IKKRIAEPKEYNSAVKLL
-193 IFSKNILDE
+193 SK
-202 EEKARYLSFIQV
+202 
-214 DATETMYNQAIGFL
+214 
-228 SNCLKK
+228 CLQKV
-234 AYQQNVII
+234 YQKNVII

-315 QYFGFTQEEMQEILQ
+315 QYFGFTQEEMKEILQ
-330 TFSLEQYAGTI
+330 AFSLEQYAGTI

-445 ISCETIGDETY
+445 ISCETVGDETY

-477 FIDHLNRDSRTDIL
+477 FIDHVNRDSRTDIL

-526 FVTGLVSGFNGYMVV
+526 FVTGLVSGFSGYMVV

-554 IKQRSRWHHAAI
+554 VKQRSRWHHAAI